1 MRTVPRTPKAGS
13 ILVAR
18 TVGDEDG
25 DEVEDVAETLMLDVG
40 VAIVRVTLNTVG
52 RTVTREIFWAPE
64 AAMVVV
70 VKDDVS
76 LMTVTL
82 GEMVEDGTEELDDCA
97 ETEAT
102 NEANRRNGRAARQNP
117 VSQGREGGGGN
128 MVGVGRERGHR
139 RRTEGRGACQGTEC
153 RGSAIRQST
162 RQDEAEQ

>member
-52 RTVTREIFWAPE
+52 RTVTRETFWAPE
-64 AAMVVV
+64 AVMVVV

-82 GEMVEDGTEELDDCA
+82 GVMVEDGTEELDDCA

-102 NEANRRNGRAARQNP
+102 KEASRMNGRAAPR
-117 VSQGREGGGGN
+117 VSHGRERGGGN
-128 MVGVGRERGHR
+128 MVGVGEGREEVPR
-139 RRTEGRGACQGTEC
+139 RRTEGRGACLGSEC
-153 RGSAIRQST
+153 
-162 RQDEAEQ
+162 